1 MEARRVLVLV
11 FVVALG
17 CALACCGMD
26 DRAAPPT
33 DDASSPEEIIE
44 IVTEVGVDDVANALH
59 VLRTRAEELGGRIES
74 SERSGSQQARMRVR
88 VPTDSVASMRS
99 ELDGL
104 DVHRSERE
112 TRLDVSRSHTDLSAR
127 LRSARATEE
136 RLITLLADRTASLAD
151 VLAAE
156 SELARVRTIIEQAES
171 EERTLV
177 DRVTYAS
184 LDVTLTEREPAWR
197 DEPLSAMGRAVLGG
211 VAAAWT
217 ILVGLLVVTAAVSP
231 ALALLAAIVMLARTA
246 YRRLA

>member
-1 MEARRVLVLV
+1 MVRRALLLSCLVTLV
-11 FVVALG
+11 VSI
-17 CALACCGMD
+17 ACCAA
-26 DRAAPPT
+26 DRAAPPA
-33 DDASSPEEIIE
+33 DGASSPEEVVE
-44 IVTEVGVDDVANALH
+44 IATEIAVEDVAHTLAT
-59 VLRTRAEELGGRIES
+59 LRARAEELGGRVES
-74 SERSGSQQARMRVR
+74 SERRSESAYVR
-88 VPTDSVASMRS
+88 LRIPSDAIASMRT

-104 DVHRSERE
+104 DADRSERE

-156 SELARVRTIIEQAES
+156 SELARVRTTIEQAES
-171 EERTLV
+171 EERALV

-184 LDVTLTEREPAWR
+184 LDVTLTERTPAWR
-197 DEPLSAMGRAVLGG
+197 DEPLAAMGRAVLGG

-231 ALALLAAIVMLARTA
+231 ALALLAAIVMLARAA